1 MPPLYNN
8 FVQKMKNNHIN
19 LIKICVGAQTVL
31 DLKRWQERRLLKTD
45 SGAVYSKHVTRMR
58 PKRAEVLNGGSLYWV
73 LKGFILARQQIVDLE
88 DTVGDDNI
96 KRCLIIL
103 ETQIVL
109 TETKRKRP
117 FQGWRYLEPIDAP
130 KDLELFS
137 EKTPQL
143 PANLERNLFD
153 IGVF

>member
-1 MPPLYNN
+1 
-8 FVQKMKNNHIN
+8 MKNDHIN

-31 DLKRWQERRLLKTD
+31 DLKRWQERGLFKTD
-45 SGAVYSKHVTRMR
+45 TGAVYARHVTRMR
-58 PKRAEVLNGGSLYWV
+58 PKRTEVLNGGSLYWV
-73 LKGFILARQQIVDLE
+73 FKGFILARQQIVDLG

-96 KRCLIIL
+96 RRCLIIL
-103 ETQIVL
+103 DTQIVL

-117 FQGWRYLEPIDAP
+117 FQGWRYLKAMDAP
-130 KDLELFS
+130 KDLGVFS

-143 PANLERNLFD
+143 PADLERNLFD

>member
-1 MPPLYNN
+1 MENS
-8 FVQKMKNNHIN
+8 HIN

-31 DLKRWQERRLLKTD
+31 DLKRLQERRLLKTD
-45 SGAVYSKHVTRMR
+45 AGAVYARHITRMR
-58 PKRAEVLNGGSLYWV
+58 PKRVEVLDGGSLYWV
-73 LKGFILARQQIVDLE
+73 FKGFILARQQIVDLE

-96 KRCLIIL
+96 RRCLIIL
-103 ETQIVL
+103 ETQIFL

-117 FQGWRYLEPIDAP
+117 FQGWRYLEPVDAP
-130 KDLELFS
+130 KDLGVFS

-143 PANLERNLFD
+143 PADLERNLFD

>member
-1 MPPLYNN
+1 
-8 FVQKMKNNHIN
+8 MKNGHIN

-45 SGAVYSKHVTRMR
+45 AGAVYARHITRMR
-58 PKRAEVLNGGSLYWV
+58 PKRAEVLDGGSLYWV
-73 LKGFILARQQIVDLE
+73 FKGFILARQQIVDLE
-88 DTVGDDNI
+88 ENVGDDNVR
-96 KRCLIIL
+96 RCLIIL
-103 ETQIVL
+103 ETQIIL

-130 KDLELFS
+130 KDLGVFS

-143 PANLERNLFD
+143 PADLERNLFE